1 MYNTHLYVALDH
13 KIWLT
18 LVFTWIIIA
27 STYLAIKISI
37 DTIPPLL
44 MSGIRYTLSGLM
56 LFLIFKIYSLG
67 IFDRKRKGTGKMEML
82 TNQQKN
88 KIIEPKLTQIINCR
102 KQWKDAIIV
111 GICLI
116 VVGQGLLAFGEQYLS
131 SDITALLFSTVPIWI
146 TLIGRFYYNLRLDKY
161 TILGIIAGSIGLLI
175 LIYPSFESILFAS
188 QNNLTNA
195 NNIFGI
201 FILLIAAISWAIG
214 SLFSHKAEL
223 PDNIL
228 ISTGMMLL
236 VGGLFLFLIGM
247 IVGEFN
253 KLDVSKFSTSSIV
266 SLLYLTVVGT
276 FGWLGFFWILRNT
289 TATLANTFAYVSPV
303 IAVFVGWIILDEY
316 INARII
322 IATMVIILGVIFIV
336 NKNRIALTEKRN
348 NS

>member
-1 MYNTHLYVALDH
+1 MDH

-56 LFLIFKIYSLG
+56 LFLMFKMYSLG
-67 IFDRKRKGTGKMEML
+67 IFDRKRKGTEKMEML

-102 KQWKDAIIV
+102 KQWKNAIIV

-131 SDITALLFSTVPIWI
+131 SDITALLFSTVPIWT
-146 TLIGRFYYNLRLDKY
+146 TLIGKFYYNLRLDKY
-161 TILGIIAGSIGLLI
+161 TILGIMAGSIGLLI
-175 LIYPSFESILFAS
+175 LIYPSFEAMLFAS
-188 QNNLTNA
+188 QNNLTNE

-214 SLFSHKAEL
+214 SLFSHKTEL

-236 VGGLFLFLIGM
+236 VGGLFLLVLSM
-247 IVGEFN
+247 IIGEFN
-253 KLDVSKFSTSSIV
+253 NLDISKFSTSSIV
-266 SLLYLTVVGT
+266 SLLYLTVVGS

-303 IAVFVGWIILDEY
+303 IAVFLGWIILDEY

-322 IATMVIILGVIFIV
+322 IATIVIILGVILIV

>member
-1 MYNTHLYVALDH
+1 M
-13 KIWLT
+13 
-18 LVFTWIIIA
+18 
-27 STYLAIKISI
+27 
-37 DTIPPLL
+37 
-44 MSGIRYTLSGLM
+44 
-56 LFLIFKIYSLG
+56 FKMYSLG
-67 IFDRKRKGTGKMEML
+67 IFDRKRKGTEKMEML

-102 KQWKDAIIV
+102 KQWKNAIIV

-131 SDITALLFSTVPIWI
+131 SDITALLFSTVPIWT
-146 TLIGRFYYNLRLDKY
+146 TLIGKFYYNLRLDKY
-161 TILGIIAGSIGLLI
+161 TILGIMAGSIGLLI
-175 LIYPSFESILFAS
+175 LIYPSFEAMLFAS
-188 QNNLTNA
+188 QNNLTNE

-214 SLFSHKAEL
+214 SLFSHKTEL

-236 VGGLFLFLIGM
+236 VGGLFLLVLSM
-247 IVGEFN
+247 IIGEFN
-253 KLDVSKFSTSSIV
+253 NLDISKFSTSSIV
-266 SLLYLTVVGT
+266 SLLYLTVVGS

-303 IAVFVGWIILDEY
+303 IAVFLGWIILDEY

-322 IATMVIILGVIFIV
+322 IATIVIILGVILIV